1 MTEDLTR
8 IDSAVSGLSISP
20 KDEKAYFP
28 DDLANRAHRRRTSSL
43 AAEGVWNIKDLGRSP
58 RMSFHKG
65 SWH

>member
-20 KDEKAYFP
+20 KDEKAFFP
-28 DDLANRAHRRRTSSL
+28 DDLANRHRRRTSSL

-58 RMSFHKG
+58 RISL
-65 SWH
+65 